1 MKKNVLFALWGV
13 LFALCAG
20 FGFVVHPGV
29 AAKILMTMLSVVFFL
44 PPALL
49 LHQAA
54 SRKDRPLAQLIR
66 NLSAASLAVT
76 LVLIIAN
83 FLSAFGS
90 ATLGNILHNLLVIL
104 SAPMVCSQYWVLSL
118 FLWACLMVSSV
129 NILKRK

>member
-1 MKKNVLFALWGV
+1 MKKSVLFALWGV

-20 FGFVVHPGV
+20 FGFVSNPG
-29 AAKILMTMLSVVFFL
+29 AAGGILMTMLSVAFFA

-49 LHQAA
+49 LRQAA
-54 SRKDRPLAQLIR
+54 AQKDRPLAQLIR
-66 NLSAASLAVT
+66 NLSAASLALT

-83 FLSAFGS
+83 FLSAFGG
-90 ATLGNILHNLLVIL
+90 AALGNILHSLLVIL
-104 SAPMVCSQYWVLSL
+104 STPMVCSRYWVLSL